1 MGLVVRIIF
10 FFYYVRMNEI
20 TEGLILSA
28 AGSLRLCVRTHFHV
42 LVCLF
47 FWLFSARGSLQSSVY
62 CLSMLI
68 FLPTFR
74 TEVKS

>member
-1 MGLVVRIIF
+1 
-10 FFYYVRMNEI
+10 MNEI

-47 FWLFSARGSLQSSVY
+47 FWLFSAHCSLQSSVD
-62 CLSMLI
+62 CLSTLI
-68 FLPTFR
+68 FLSNFSYR
-74 TEVKS
+74 SEVLLRIGPALTPHEIK